1 MYTGYTE
8 EEKSWINVARDPSN
22 YFENELNT
30 YMGPM
35 TNSQVNIAYSNAIAP
50 VYGSCIEYWNA
61 IAPSSRQHDLDAE
74 INSFMNSANGKL
86 YIDYINQAYAVMKQ
100 LFGK

>member
-1 MYTGYTE
+1 
-8 EEKSWINVARDPSN
+8 
-22 YFENELNT
+22 
-30 YMGPM
+30 M
-35 TNSQVNIAYSNAIAP
+35 TKSQVNIAYSNAIAP